1 MAARAKH
8 RRMLANQRKTRQR
21 MVEAHLPSPC
31 HRAMARR
38 AVGAEPPGVRVIFG
52 MAGHTGHCY
61 ARRLRGRRVARP
73 AFQRPMR
80 TRQRKARHFIMVEI
94 GDVPIAAGVAAR
106 AFGAILPL
114 VRVVLGMAGDATCF
128 GLWRRI
134 IDAVA
139 ASAGRCCMLAQ
150 QRERGLAMVE
160 ACVGPRRWI
169 VAIGAGRAARPI
181 VRVIARMATNASPCR
196 IADGII
202 GTMTTRAGRRRML
215 TQQREIGVARM
226 VERRRRPGRC
236 AVARRTIGAARAI
249 MPIIARMARDAGRRC
264 PCPAL
269 SDMASHAALC
279 TVRAGQRKSGAG
291 VIERQCRCPSGNAMA
306 ALAIAAQPPP
316 MRFIAHMA
324 TGARG
329 WRGAKMG
336 AGAMASGAGR
346 ARMAADQ
353 RIIGQRM
360 VECRAIETHQRKA
373 PPMMVAMAGS
383 AFLCPRGGATV
394 KSLPRRN
401 VAGDTAMTGKAA
413 AVLRGPRERLMA
425 AVARCFEPRVRTG
438 QRAGCDQPFHDA
450 LRDRALRAQHQ
461 RHRKKQAKP
470 ESHQYSISTYAP
482 QRCAIRRSGSG

>member
-1 MAARAKH
+1 MFAD
-8 RRMLANQRKTRQR
+8 QRKARQR
-21 MVEAHLPSPC
+21 VVKAHLPSPC

-38 AVGAEPPGVRVIFG
+38 AVGAQPPGVRIIFG

-73 AFQRPMR
+73 AFQRSMR

-94 GDVPIAAGVAAR
+94 GDVPIATGVAAR

-114 VRVVLGMAGDATCF
+114 VRVVLGMAADAACF
-128 GLWRRI
+128 GLWRCI

-139 ASAGRCCMLAQ
+139 ASAGRGCMLAK
-150 QRERGLAMVE
+150 QRKRGLAMVE

-169 VAIGAGRAARPI
+169 VAIGAGRAARSV
-181 VRVIARMATNASPCR
+181 VRVIARMATYASPCR

-202 GTMTTRAGRRRML
+202 GPVTTRAGRRRML
-215 TQQREIGVARM
+215 SQQREIGVARM
-226 VERRRRPGRC
+226 VERRRRPCSR
-236 AVARRTIGAARAI
+236 AVARRTIAAARAI
-249 MPIIARMARDAGRRC
+249 MPIIARMARDAGRRR
-264 PCPAL
+264 PRPAL
-269 SDMASHAALC
+269 SDMAGHTALC
-279 TVRAGQRKSGAG
+279 AVRAGQCKSGIG
-291 VIERQCRCPSGNAMA
+291 VVERQRRRPSGNAMA
-306 ALAIAAQPPP
+306 ALAIAPQPPP

-336 AGAMASGAGR
+336 AGAMAPGAGR

-373 PPMMVAMAGS
+373 APMMVAMTGT

-394 KSLPRRN
+394 KPLPRRN
-401 VAGDTAMTGKAA
+401 VAGDTAMAGKAA
-413 AVLRGPRERLMA
+413 AVLRCPRE
-425 AVARCFEPRVRTG
+425 G
-438 QRAGCDQPFHDA
+438 
-450 LRDRALRAQHQ
+450 
-461 RHRKKQAKP
+461 
-470 ESHQYSISTYAP
+470 
-482 QRCAIRRSGSG
+482 